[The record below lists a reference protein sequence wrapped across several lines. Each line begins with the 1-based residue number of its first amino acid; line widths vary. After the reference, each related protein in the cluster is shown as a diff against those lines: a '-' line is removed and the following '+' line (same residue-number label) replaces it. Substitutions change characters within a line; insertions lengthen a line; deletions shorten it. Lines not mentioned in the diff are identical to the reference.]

1 MWDVFQEPGNRIGEH
16 TGFAVLRRSLKII
29 IFSQYSFKCGKMLR
43 DELSDTRARK
53 TSLREDLCGR
63 VNLLVKEVRNENGEP
78 TETN

>member
-1 MWDVFQEPGNRIGEH
+1 
-16 TGFAVLRRSLKII
+16 
-29 IFSQYSFKCGKMLR
+29 MLR